1 MLARIIG
8 ATLASVQP
16 PGTPVYQVQGLKL
29 QESRPLGRCAG
40 ITMIEGIH
48 GHLLVIHRRGLSKSI
63 LLIDHLI
70 PERRMNMGFRGRVV
84 VVAAKRLLISTRH
97 FLDNFATIKTS
108 SVFVLLRRGFNRW

>member
-1 MLARIIG
+1 MRNIGIGPTAWHTGVPSAGSDITREPTFGARC
-8 ATLASVQP
+8 
-16 PGTPVYQVQGLKL
+16 
-29 QESRPLGRCAG
+29 RHH
-40 ITMIEGIH
+40 MIEGIH
-48 GHLLVIHRRGLSKSI
+48 GHLLVIHRRDLSKSI
-63 LLIDHLI
+63 ILIDHLI